1 MADPNLIH
9 LGLFMA
15 SGLQFLA
22 KIVKSSI
29 REHQAPLMPLID
41 DFINQNKSFGITIK
55 IENADTD
62 ENVFINISYKGIFIC
77 RANINDY

>member
-15 SGLQFLA
+15 SGLSFLA

-55 IENADTD
+55 VEQIDT
-62 ENVFINISYKGIFIC
+62 NVFINISYKGIFIC

>member
-15 SGLQFLA
+15 SGLSFLA

-55 IENADTD
+55 IEQMDT
-62 ENVFINISYKGIFIC
+62 NVFINISYKGIFIC